1 VVARTPTRT
10 GPRNGRLSAELLA
23 ELRKEIIDGRFGPGQ
38 YLPTVRELSA
48 THGLARKTVNGVLKK
63 LQAEGLV
70 SSEPR
75 KGYRVLARAADPDL
89 GCPLAYVA
97 DLTGSPDAWM
107 PLHQELLSAF
117 QGAAATHGWTLMGLG
132 SGGRD
137 RKTVMRQL
145 LDARACGLAIDAV
158 DADIVKAISEAGLP
172 AVAVDTWNDDFPIDA
187 VVQDSHRGGVLAANY
202 LAEQGHQ
209 KIAWFGPTT
218 WSAHSR
224 ARLAGTLV
232 GLLENDLEINT
243 RLICSATRDNS
254 AAEARALLS
263 GSDRPAAIV
272 SLFLENAL
280 QLIKSGR
287 ELGLTVGQDFE
298 LVGWCTEAQ
307 YQRDWLPA
315 FAGAAVSPAIVW
327 SPKQMA
333 CLAVDRLEA
342 RRKNPHQM
350 PVKISVP
357 VQLRQGGNS

>member
-1 VVARTPTRT
+1 MVATTPTSSK
-10 GPRNGRLSAELLA
+10 PRNGRVSSELFA
-23 ELRKEIIDGRFGPGQ
+23 ELRKQILDGRFAPGQ
-38 YLPTVRELSA
+38 YLPTVRELSESHA
-48 THGLARKTVNGVLKK
+48 LARKTANGVLKK
-63 LQAEGLV
+63 LEAEGLV
-70 SSEPR
+70 TAEPR

-97 DLTGSPDAWM
+97 DLTESPDQWR

-117 QGAAATHGWTLMGLG
+117 QGAAAARGWTTMGLG

-137 RKTVMRQL
+137 HKAVMRQL

-158 DADIVKAISEAGLP
+158 DADIVKAIREAGLP
-172 AVAVDTWNDDFPIDA
+172 AVAVDTWNDDFAIDA

-202 LAEQGHQ
+202 LAVKGHGR
-209 KIAWFGPTT
+209 IAWFGPTR

-232 GLLENDLEINT
+232 GLLDNGLEI
-243 RLICSATRDNS
+243 RPELIFHASRDDS
-254 AAEARALLS
+254 GSEARALLS

-272 SLFLENAL
+272 SLYLENAL
-280 QLIKSGR
+280 QLIKTGR
-287 ELGLTVGQDFE
+287 ELGLTVGHDFQ

-307 YQRDWLPA
+307 YQRDWVPA
-315 FAGAAVSPAIVW
+315 FAGEQVAPAVVW

-333 CLAVDRLEA
+333 ELAIDRLDI
-342 RRKNPHQM
+342 RRQNPHLA

-357 VQLRQGGNS
+357 VELRQGSNS